1 MIARTDARQAESLA
15 EALWRA
21 AAFADAG
28 ADALFIDALESVD
41 EMRAFTRL
49 GGAAA
54 ALPKV
59 LWGASPSNSWP
70 RGVQLVLTRAYLG
83 QASFVMRWQSE
94 AAH

>member
-1 MIARTDARQAESLA
+1 MVARTDARQADSLA

-41 EMRAFTRL
+41 EMRAFTKL
-49 GGAAA
+49 GGAAS

-59 LWGASPSNSWP
+59 RSRRRFGTLLCHWSFCQVQCDVAHPSCPYS
-70 RGVQLVLTRAYLG
+70 
-83 QASFVMRWQSE
+83 
-94 AAH
+94 

>member
-1 MIARTDARQAESLA
+1 MVIARTDARQAESLD

-28 ADALFIDALESVD
+28 ADALFIDALQSVD
-41 EMRAFTRL
+41 EMRAFVSL

-59 LWGASPSNSWP
+59 
-70 RGVQLVLTRAYLG
+70 
-83 QASFVMRWQSE
+83 
-94 AAH
+94 